1 MANKELSILMPSY
14 NNTCVALVKELA
26 AQCSNI
32 EGLRYEIIVA
42 DDGSSK
48 YSAVSRNREITK
60 WVNCQFI
67 ERGINKGRAAIRNF
81 LAQTAQYDTL
91 LFLDSDVK
99 VEKDDFILDY
109 VDAGCNGVVYG
120 GIHNDEEAYDR
131 DNLRCVYECAFELK
145 NTSTARN
152 TRPYQSFRTTNFMA
166 LKKVMLD
173 FPFDEGF
180 TEYGYEDVLFG
191 KTLRENGI
199 EIKHI
204 DNPVIV
210 DDYDTNADFID
221 KTQQALRTLHK
232 FRKDLEGYS
241 GILTLSHG
249 INRCCMSPMVHLAYK
264 MYGKRLYRR
273 LCTGKPSIMMYN
285 IYRIMYYMV
294 QPDKPKY

>member
-1 MANKELSILMPSY
+1 MSNKELSILMPSY
-14 NNTCVALVKELA
+14 NNGCVALVRELA
-26 AQCSNI
+26 AQCSNL

-42 DDGSSK
+42 DDGSTLYSEVSK
-48 YSAVSRNREITK
+48 NREINK
-60 WVNCQFI
+60 WPCCRFI
-67 ERGINKGRAAIRNF
+67 ERGTNTGRAAIRNF
-81 LAQTAQYDTL
+81 LAQNARYDTL

-109 VDAGCNGVVYG
+109 VDAGCTGVVYG

-131 DNLRCVYECAFELK
+131 YNLRCVFECAFETK
-145 NTSTARN
+145 NTSTTRN

-166 LKKVMLD
+166 LKKVMLN

-210 DDYDTNADFID
+210 DDYDTNEQFLD
-221 KTQQALRTLHK
+221 KTRQALRTLYK
-232 FRKDLEGYS
+232 FRRELEGYS
-241 GILTLSHG
+241 GIITLTRGLR
-249 INRCCMSPMVHLAYK
+249 RCCMSPAVHLAYK
-264 MYGKRLYRR
+264 MFGKGLHRR
-273 LCTGKPSIMMYN
+273 LCKGRPSIMLYN
-285 IYRIMYYMV
+285 IYRVMYYMV
-294 QPDKPKY
+294 QPDIQRD